1 MLVKALQN
9 TVHQT
14 ARTQLAGIFSINS
27 SRFQMSNTSLIVFV
41 GPIVGALINK
51 YGCRVVGIAGSLTLT
66 TSFILS
72 IFSPNIEM
80 MIVTYGLIG
89 G

>member
-1 MLVKALQN
+1 MLVKAFRN
-9 TVHQT
+9 TMHQT
-14 ARTQLAGIFSINS
+14 ARYIFNKFI
-27 SRFQMSNTSLIVFV
+27 QMSNTSLAFLIVFV

>member
-1 MLVKALQN
+1 MF
-9 TVHQT
+9 
-14 ARTQLAGIFSINS
+14 R
-27 SRFQMSNTSLIVFV
+27 TSLTFLIV

-51 YGCRVVGIAGSLTLT
+51 YGCRVVGIAGSLALT

-89 G
+89 GKYDDTWLLWSSNSTHSHITQLSTMNLLLY

>member
-1 MLVKALQN
+1 MHEV
-9 TVHQT
+9 
-14 ARTQLAGIFSINS
+14 ARTQLASIFFV
-27 SRFQMSNTSLIVFV
+27 RFIQMFRTSLTFLIV

-51 YGCRVVGIAGSLTLT
+51 YGCRVVGIAGSLALT